1 MTNDAGVKITLAHII
16 YVYYLSFERYELPK
30 FITFVNSEE
39 E

>member
-30 FITFVNSEE
+30 FITFVNSGEE
-39 E
+39 